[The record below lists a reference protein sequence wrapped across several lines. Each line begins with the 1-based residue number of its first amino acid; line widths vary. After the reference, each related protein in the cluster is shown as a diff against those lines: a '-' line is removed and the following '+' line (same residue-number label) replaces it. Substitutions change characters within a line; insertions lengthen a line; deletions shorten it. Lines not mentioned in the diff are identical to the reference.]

1 MAHIVVCLCNKRRE
15 KMERMGPSVYT
26 VQFIFLNP
34 SLLHL
39 DIFKL
44 LQQVG
49 DLSVFV
55 AKEIFFPS
63 RWPQRTDLGHALL
76 IEVTQANT
84 KISQVGVSHLSFSLP
99 FSACIKRICNRD
111 LDAFNKCCISYISLV
126 MSQEDC

>member
-1 MAHIVVCLCNKRRE
+1 
-15 KMERMGPSVYT
+15 MERMGPSVYT

-49 DLSVFV
+49 DFSVFV

-84 KISQVGVSHLSFSLP
+84 KISQVGVAHLSFSLP